1 MIALILFYANT
12 MRRLRPFWADL
23 LIILGFLLLPLLL
36 YGSVTFGSKTMLPAD
51 NLFQWAPWQQ
61 TATEFDAQIPQN
73 HLITDLVIENYVWK
87 KFVAESVKAG
97 EIPLWNPYL
106 FAGAPFLSTG
116 QHSAYYPFSILFLIL
131 PLTKAYG
138 WYALSQLWLAGVL
151 MYVFGRVLKMHRA
164 SAAIAGTVFQASAFL
179 VISTAV
185 FPMIIGAAVWL
196 PFLLACIEKIIDDSR
211 LKIVWVALGAIALGV
226 QIFAGHIEITY
237 YTLLIMAIYAVFRFA
252 YSVIRKRKELRI
264 THQFAHAIFK
274 PVLWLSGMVLI
285 GLLLGSVQ
293 LIPLFE
299 VGQSNFREGSASFEE
314 VQSWAFQ
321 PRRILTL
328 VMPNFYGNPAT
339 HDYQNVL
346 TGEQVPFTAD
356 RYGNPRTHNEWGFK
370 NYVEGAIY
378 LGILPLFLMVLGVW
392 QAIKRSRRKEQETG
406 KRITDHG
413 PRNFHTWFFVGLS
426 FFSVAF
432 IFGTPLYALLYY
444 GLPFINQLHTPFRW
458 IYPLTLCVA
467 ALAGFGADYLAATRK
482 WPNWADWQ
490 AFRQAAEGKTE
501 TAVIFASDASKS
513 KWMQPLFLWG
523 TPSLITG
530 LASLAF
536 WGGLLLLLGLFLS
549 KALYP
554 QLEPV
559 IERIFLGMALADLAF
574 DSTIAFYS
582 YQFRQFFILGLM
594 LVASGVVLRVS
605 RCPIFFPVPGVGKR
619 PLWELL
625 AILVIILDSLLA
637 NYGFNAAVDPALL
650 EYKPEMVLWLEEQP
664 GQWRLTSYNP
674 NGDIPFRANSGW
686 LYNFQDI
693 RGYDSIIPKQYTEY
707 MAAIEPQN
715 ALLYNQIQP
724 IANWESLNSPLLDVL
739 NVKYVITSE
748 LIDSPK
754 YALAWEG
761 EGVRIYENLGAT
773 PRAYTLPVTATAVV
787 DDALLAMQ
795 EFDPRQYA
803 VIEEKDLRF
812 MIEDSSPDNQSLN
825 FDLQSSIPKEYVP
838 ATIDH
843 YGSSE
848 VFLSAN
854 VKEPSWLI
862 LNDSYFPGWKA
873 FVRPASTGED
883 QEQQVEVMLVN
894 GNFRGLLLE
903 EGDWTVR
910 FKYSPTSFQLGG
922 LASFMGLIILIFVGL
937 VWVWRQLVHPD
948 IEMTT
953 TRSLAKNSMAPMALN
968 LFNRGIDFVFAMF
981 YLRVLGPAEAGSFA
995 TAIAAAMIFEIIANY
1010 GLDILLVRE
1019 VSQDRNQT
1027 SRYLFNTSIL
1037 RIGAAFVGAIP
1048 IAILVQ
1054 ATNLFSNPFT
1064 TEEIIAIIFIMI
1076 GMVFSGM
1083 SKGVTSLF
1091 YVYEKAEVP
1100 AAMTTLTTIMKVGF
1114 GVAVLLL
1121 GYSFIGLAAVSI
1133 ISNVVTLVILLVLA
1147 QQNFT
1152 LPGPWKVD
1160 WGLQKQMIRLGFP
1173 LMLIHLL
1180 QTIFISIDVYLLRV
1194 MLPNG
1199 EEVVGWYNS
1208 AYKWFNALQIVP
1220 SFFTLALF
1228 PIISREIK
1236 RSMEAA
1242 RRMYMLSL
1250 KLMLLLALP
1259 IAASTTFLATLLVA
1273 IVGGAEFLPQGAIA
1287 LQIVIWAIPIGWL
1300 NSVTN
1305 YVLIAL
1311 GLERMQPRAFT
1322 VAVAFN
1328 IIANLIFIPRYSFVA
1343 AGVTTILSEVV
1354 LMIMFAYY
1362 LRKKMA
1368 GMNWWQLLAK
1378 PLALTA
1384 VVVLVMALIT
1394 QLTFPILGVIVGLGI
1409 YAVGLF
1415 VLRIIGEEERTV
1427 LRSILPSP
1435 IITRLKI

>member
-1 MIALILFYANT
+1 MT
-12 MRRLRPFWADL
+12 RLRHYQADI

-36 YGSVTFGSKTMLPAD
+36 YGSVTLGNKTMLPAD

-61 TATEFDAQIPQN
+61 TATEFDAQVPQN

-87 KFVAESVKAG
+87 KFVADTVQAG

-106 FAGAPFLSTG
+106 FAGAPFLAAG
-116 QHSAYYPFSILFLIL
+116 QHSAYYPFSILFLVL

-138 WYALSQLWLAGVL
+138 WYAVSQLWLAGVL
-151 MYVFGRVLKMHRA
+151 MYVFGRVLQMRRG
-164 SAAIAGTVFQASAFL
+164 SATLAGLVFQGSAFL

-196 PFLLACIEKIIDDSR
+196 PFLLACIEKIIEDSR
-211 LKIVWVALGAIALGV
+211 VKIAWAGMGAVALGV

-237 YTLLIMAIYAVFRFA
+237 YTLLIMAIYAVIRIA
-252 YSVIRKRKELRI
+252 YSIFNNRAQLRI
-264 THQFAHAIFK
+264 THHASRLVLRPF
-274 PVLWLSGMVLI
+274 LWLSGMVLI

-299 VGQSNFREGSASFEE
+299 VGQSNFREGSASFAE
-314 VQSWAFQ
+314 VQSWAFK
-321 PRRILTL
+321 PRRLLTL
-328 VMPNFYGNPAT
+328 VLPNFYGNPAT
-339 HDYQNVL
+339 HSYQDVFS
-346 TGEQVPFTAD
+346 GEQVPFAAD
-356 RYGNPRTHNEWGFK
+356 RYGNPRTNNEWGFK
-370 NYVEGAIY
+370 NYVEGALY
-378 LGILPLFLMVLGVW
+378 LGILPLFLAILGIWGVVKAKGRR
-392 QAIKRSRRKEQETG
+392 QKAEDGATHHASRS
-406 KRITDHG
+406 
-413 PRNFHTWFFVGLS
+413 FHTWFFVGLS

-432 IFGTPLYALLYY
+432 IFGTPLYGLLYY

-458 IYPLTLCVA
+458 VFPLTLCVA
-467 ALAGFGADYLAATRK
+467 ALAGFGADYLAVMRK
-482 WPNWADWQ
+482 WPEWSDWQ
-490 AFRQAAEGKTE
+490 VFKQSLAEKPE
-501 TAVIFASDASKS
+501 TAVTFASDSQTP
-513 KWMQPLFLWG
+513 KWLQPLFLWG
-523 TPSLITG
+523 SPSLISG
-530 LASLAF
+530 LAGLAF
-536 WGGLLLLLGLFLS
+536 WGGLLLLIGLYVS
-549 KALYP
+549 RWLYP

-559 IERIFLGMALADLAF
+559 IARVFLGMALADTAF

-582 YQFRQFFILGLM
+582 YQFRQVFLLGLM

-619 PLWELL
+619 PLYLLL
-625 AILVIILDSLLA
+625 AAVVILLDVVVA

-650 EYKPEMVLWLEEQP
+650 AYKPAMVQWLEQQSGE
-664 GQWRLTSYNP
+664 WRLTSFNP
-674 NGDIPFRANSGW
+674 NGDIPFNANSGW

-715 ALLYNQIQP
+715 ALPYNRVQP

-739 NVKYVITSE
+739 NVKYIITSE
-748 LIDSPK
+748 TIDLPK
-754 YALAWEG
+754 FTLAWEG
-761 EGVRIYENLGAT
+761 DGVRIYENLGVA
-773 PRAYTLPVTATAVV
+773 PRAYTLPVSATAVV
-787 DDALLAMQ
+787 DDALVAMQ
-795 EFDPRQYA
+795 NLDPRQYVVVA
-803 VIEEKDLRF
+803 IGDWRLE
-812 MIEDSSPDNQSLN
+812 I
-825 FDLQSSIPKEYVP
+825 SSISNPQSPISGTYTP

-843 YGSSE
+843 YANSE
-848 VFLSAN
+848 VTLTAS
-854 VKEPSWLI
+854 VTEPAWLI

-873 FVRPASTGED
+873 WVRPAGTGED
-883 QEQQVEVMLVN
+883 QETQVDVILVN
-894 GNFRGLLLE
+894 GNFRGVLLE
-903 EGDWTVR
+903 EAGDWTVR

-922 LASFMGLIILIFVGL
+922 LASFMGLILLIFVGL
-937 VWVWRQLVHPD
+937 VWVWRLLVHPD
-948 IEMTT
+948 VEMTT

-995 TAIAAAMIFEIIANY
+995 TAIAAAMFFEIIANY

-1019 VSQDRNQT
+1019 VSHDHNQV

-1037 RIGAAFVGAIP
+1037 RIFAAFIGAIP
-1048 IAILVQ
+1048 VIILVK

-1064 TEEIIAIIFIMI
+1064 TQEIIAIAFIML

-1091 YVYEKAEVP
+1091 YVYEKAEIP
-1100 AAMTTLTTIMKVGF
+1100 AAMTTLTTIMKVGL
-1114 GVAVLLL
+1114 GVAVLLM
-1121 GYSFIGLAAVSI
+1121 GYSFVGLAAVSI
-1133 ISNVVTLVILLVLA
+1133 VSNVITLIILLVIA
-1147 QQNFT
+1147 RQNFS

-1160 WGLQKQMIRLGFP
+1160 WPLQQEMVRLGFP
-1173 LMLIHLL
+1173 LMLIHML
-1180 QTIFISIDVYLLRV
+1180 QTIFISSDVYLLRV

-1236 RSMEAA
+1236 RSMVAA
-1242 RRMYMLSL
+1242 QRMYTLSL

-1259 IAASTTFLATLLVA
+1259 IAASVTFLATLMVG
-1273 IVGGAEFLPQGAIA
+1273 IVGGQEFLPQGAIA
-1287 LQIVIWAIPIGWL
+1287 LQIVIWAIPLGWL

-1311 GLERMQPRAFT
+1311 GLEGMQPRAFT

-1328 IIANLIFIPRYSFVA
+1328 IIANLIFIPRFSFVA
-1343 AGVTTILSEVV
+1343 AGVTTVLSEVV
-1354 LMIMFAYY
+1354 LMVMFAYY
-1362 LRKKMA
+1362 LKRKMPGVKW
-1368 GMNWWQLLAK
+1368 GHLLAK

-1384 VVVLVMALIT
+1384 VVVLIMALISQFT
-1394 QLTFPILGVIVGLGI
+1394 HPLIGVTVGFVVYG
-1409 YAVGLF
+1409 AGLIF
-1415 VLRIIGEEERTV
+1415 LRIIGAEERTV
-1427 LRSILPSP
+1427 LRAILPRTVSA
-1435 IITRLKI
+1435 RLRI

>member
-1 MIALILFYANT
+1 MK
-12 MRRLRPFWADL
+12 RLRPYWADF
-23 LIILGFLLLPLLL
+23 LIIVGFLLLPILL
-36 YGSVTFGSKTMLPAD
+36 YGSVTFGNKTMLPAD
-51 NLFQWAPWQQ
+51 NLFQWAPWQEAAV
-61 TATEFDAQIPQN
+61 TFDAQIPQN
-73 HLITDLVIENYVWK
+73 HLVTDLVIENYVWK
-87 KFVAESVKAG
+87 KFVADSVQTG

-106 FAGAPFLSTG
+106 FGGAPFLATG
-116 QHSAYYPFSILFLIL
+116 QHSAYSPFNIFFLIL

-138 WYALSQLWLAGVL
+138 WYTVSQLWLAGIL
-151 MYVFGRVLKMHRA
+151 MYVFGRALRMRRA
-164 SAAIAGTVFQASAFL
+164 SAAIAGLVFQGSAFL
-179 VISTAV
+179 VISAAV

-196 PFLLACIEKIIDDSR
+196 PFLLACVEKIIEDSR
-211 LKIVWVALGAIALGV
+211 LKIAWAGMGAVTLGL

-237 YTLLIMAIYAVFRFA
+237 YTLLIMAIYAVVRLAYAAIRNRSQFR
-252 YSVIRKRKELRI
+252 SHVSRLILRP
-264 THQFAHAIFK
+264 F
-274 PVLWLSGMVLI
+274 LWLSGMVLI

-299 VGQSNFREGSASFEE
+299 VGQANFREGSASFDE
-314 VQSWAFQ
+314 VRGWAFP

-328 VMPNFYGNPAT
+328 ALPNFFGNPAT
-339 HDYQNVL
+339 HNYQNIV
-346 TGEQVPFTAD
+346 TGEQVPFTTD
-356 RYGNPRTHNEWGFK
+356 RYGNPRTNNEWGFK

-378 LGILPLFLMVLGVW
+378 LGILPLFLMLLGIWGAVKGETEDKGQKAEEGVVLH
-392 QAIKRSRRKEQETG
+392 ASRA
-406 KRITDHG
+406 
-413 PRNFHTWFFVGLS
+413 FHTWFFVGLS

-432 IFGTPLYALLYY
+432 IFGTPLYGLLYY

-458 IYPLTLCVA
+458 IFPLTICVA
-467 ALAGFGADYLAATRK
+467 ALAGFGTDYLSSTRK
-482 WPNWADWQ
+482 WPKWADWQ
-490 AFRQAAEGKTE
+490 AFKQSVTKKPE
-501 TAVIFASDASKS
+501 TAVIFASDLSKP

-523 TPSLITG
+523 SPSLITG

-536 WGGLLLLLGLFLS
+536 WGGLALLAGLFVS
-549 KALYP
+549 RALYP

-559 IERIFLGMALADLAF
+559 IERVFLGMALADLAF
-574 DSTIAFYS
+574 ATPIAFYS
-582 YQFRQFFILGLM
+582 HLFRQFFILGLM

-605 RCPIFFPVPGVGKR
+605 RCPIFFSVPGVGKR

-625 AILVIILDSLLA
+625 AAIVIILDVLLA

-650 EYKPEMVLWLEEQP
+650 AYKPEMVQWLEQQP
-664 GQWRLTSYNP
+664 GEWRLTSFNP
-674 NGDIPFRANSGW
+674 NGDIPFNANSGW

-715 ALLYNQIQP
+715 ALPYNRVQP

-739 NVKYVITSE
+739 TVKYIITSE
-748 LIDSPK
+748 TIDLPK
-754 YALAWEG
+754 FALAWEG
-761 EGVRIYENLGAT
+761 EGVRIYENLGVA
-773 PRAYTLPVTATAVV
+773 PRAYTLPLSATAVV
-787 DDALLAMQ
+787 GDALVAMQ
-795 EFDPRQYA
+795 KLDPRQYV
-803 VIEEKDLRF
+803 VIEA
-812 MIEDSSPDNQSLN
+812 EDGKTANEPTSSS
-825 FDLQSSIPKEYVP
+825 YTA

-848 VFLSAN
+848 VILTTSTD
-854 VKEPSWLI
+854 EPAWLI

-873 FVRPASTGED
+873 FVRPAGTGED
-883 QEQQVEVMLVN
+883 QEQQVDVVLVN
-894 GNFRGLLLE
+894 GNFRGVVLE
-903 EGDWTVR
+903 EAGDWTVR
-910 FKYSPTSFQLGG
+910 YKYSPTSFQLGG

-937 VWVWRQLVHPD
+937 VWVWRILVHPD
-948 IEMTT
+948 VEMST

-981 YLRVLGPAEAGSFA
+981 YLRVLGPAESGSFA
-995 TAIAAAMIFEIIANY
+995 TAIAAAMFFEIIANY

-1019 VSQDRNQT
+1019 VSQDRSQA
-1027 SRYLFNTSIL
+1027 SRYLLNTSIL
-1037 RIGAAFVGAIP
+1037 RIFAAFVGAIP
-1048 IAILVQ
+1048 VIILVQ

-1064 TEEIIAIIFIMI
+1064 NAEIVAIALIML

-1091 YVYEKAEVP
+1091 YVYEKAEIP
-1100 AAMTTLTTIMKVGF
+1100 AAMTTLTTIMKVGL
-1114 GVAVLLL
+1114 GVAVLLM

-1133 ISNVVTLVILLVLA
+1133 ISNVVTLLILLVLA
-1147 QQNFT
+1147 RHNFS

-1160 WGLQKQMIRLGFP
+1160 WSLQKQMVRLGFP
-1173 LMLIHLL
+1173 LMLIHML
-1180 QTIFISIDVYLLRV
+1180 QTIFISSDVYLLRV

-1236 RSMEAA
+1236 RSMEDAQ
-1242 RRMYMLSL
+1242 RMYTLSL

-1259 IAASTTFLATLLVA
+1259 IAASVTFLATLMVG
-1273 IVGGAEFLPQGAIA
+1273 IVGGQEFLPQGAIA
-1287 LQIVIWAIPIGWL
+1287 LQIVIWAIPLGWL

-1311 GLERMQPRAFT
+1311 GLEGMQPRAFT

-1328 IIANLIFIPRYSFVA
+1328 IIANLIFIPRFSFVA

-1354 LMIMFAYY
+1354 LMVMFAYY
-1362 LRKKMA
+1362 LKKKMP
-1368 GMNWWQLLAK
+1368 GVHWGHLLAK

-1384 VVVLVMALIT
+1384 VVVLIMAGIS
-1394 QLTFPILGVIVGLGI
+1394 QFTFPLIGVIVGLAV
-1409 YAVGLF
+1409 YAAGLII
-1415 VLRIIGEEERTV
+1415 LRIIGGEERTV
-1427 LRSILPSP
+1427 LRAILPRP
-1435 IITRLKI
+1435 VTAKLRI